1 MEGFDIVL
9 INSLQALPAFQRRF
23 GEPSPKGG
31 YQISAA
37 WQSGLSNG
45 ALVGEVLGLMM
56 IGYIV
61 ERVGYKKTM
70 IGSLALLT
78 GFIFIVFF
86 AQSLPMLLVG
96 EILMGIPWS
105 VLRRSEDMKDSAL
118 TYSIGVPSR
127 P

>member
-9 INSLQALPAFQRRF
+9 INSLMALPAFQRRF
-23 GEPSPKGG
+23 GEPSADGG

-45 ALVGEVLGLMM
+45 ALVGEVLGLLL

-70 IGSLALLT
+70 IGSLVLLT

-86 AQSLPMLLVG
+86 AQNLPMLLVG
-96 EILMGIPWS
+96 EILMGIPW
-105 VLRRSEDMKDSAL
+105 
-118 TYSIGVPSR
+118 
-127 P
+127 

>member
-9 INSLQALPAFQRRF
+9 INSLMALPAFQRRF

-45 ALVGEVLGLMM
+45 ALVGEVLGLFF

-61 ERVGYKKTM
+61 ERFGYKKTM

-78 GFIFIVFF
+78 CFIFIVFF
-86 AQSLPMLLVG
+86 AQNLPMLLVG

-105 VLRRSEDMKDSAL
+105 VLRNSNGTQYTIL
-118 TYSIGVPSR
+118 TDF
-127 P
+127 